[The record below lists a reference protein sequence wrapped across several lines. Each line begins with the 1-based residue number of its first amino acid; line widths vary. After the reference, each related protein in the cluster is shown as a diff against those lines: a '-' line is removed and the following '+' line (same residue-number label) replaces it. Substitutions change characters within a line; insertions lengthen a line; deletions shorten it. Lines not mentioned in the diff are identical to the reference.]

1 MPCTYLRIDQNG
13 QIRQSPVHTR
23 VINMIDNKLA
33 TVGVVTATDLL
44 KELADADVMGLFN
57 PVLRT
62 GFDLSGVEDIM
73 QLNAILQFNYGAP
86 APVISLTPVQ
96 REGRNNKVEIVVRFN
111 ENHLNAIQE
120 NLAPTFENEEVAYEY
135 AMEQPIR
142 SNSYIN
148 PIIPLT
154 GDPRPVRIANPRSVA
169 PAPREVTSSFKNKFS
184 PTLLD
189 AAISESMMTKE
200 SVKSIMARFEQDSKD
215 SRIDIGGM
223 QNVEI
228 ETISQGIT
236 RMRTAFEKAGIPVEI
251 IIDPEL
257 EVKGRVDSAPGK
269 TTIIRLN
276 PARITEDTA
285 IHEFGHILLELLG
298 EDNPIV
304 TRAIEELRNTNLY
317 KEVQEA
323 YPELSGKKLD
333 NEVLTTAIG
342 ITGAKIERNNPN
354 KFQKIVNRI
363 FRALAK
369 LFGVEAR
376 PSAVEEIAQML
387 LKDKLDTR
395 LFKNF
400 SVGFLSANSK
410 ALAEE
415 QKKKFEDVLIQ
426 AKISLEESIIKL
438 QRQGENASEKDIEK
452 IKNIQA
458 KLDGAKQIEELK
470 DFIDYATSLV
480 STTKA
485 LIEQVNQEYS
495 SNLSTEQRLKLIH
508 QLHSVGQNLSDFFG
522 AKDAEGSIMGNIREL
537 VRYKTERL
545 GINSKEELLADDK
558 YKALST
564 LEQDIVWAV
573 DQMKGMSKNYLDAGI
588 PMMVDL
594 LLEYNTP
601 EINDQIDS
609 AVENIKKN
617 DRLIAIERDL
627 EYYAILKKQK
637 EGLIDK
643 TQAHKLLKEL
653 NIQQL
658 MNKKITRA
666 TLIREFRESQADK
679 SAFSYLL
686 DPIIYSSKVGLQM
699 FSSMLK
705 DKMYQANDD
714 TQADIYR
721 VAALYKNYEKAV
733 GGSIN
738 PVTFN
743 DALLEVQEYRIYN
756 PETGKRETMNL
767 LSFVQPY
774 DVKRFKKDESDMY
787 DMLAKKYAKP
797 EKADDEA
804 LALWKKSPAKAAYY
818 AEVAA
823 WYAANTEPSP
833 DSKARLEKLMTDR
846 EAYYNLMLRESNG
859 EDENGNPKTPDPE
872 LIAKYKY
879 DYDTVE
885 SMINKIYDTN
895 RNVFKYNAVQPSAK
909 YANPKYERLKANPAA
924 FEYYTGLLDLYK
936 EKQKTL
942 GHASRQPKNSWDN
955 FSYIAPS
962 IRAEGLEKV
971 QKDGAW
977 EATKDAT
984 KDTFHFLS
992 TDTSYGDA
1000 INANRESTKKVVPIY
1015 YTNPLDEKFV
1025 SRDLASTIVQFSGM
1039 ANVFKRKAQINGAV
1053 VLMKDAIQNRITHET
1068 TSAGHPIF
1076 HIFGKKL
1083 KFTKHVAKEGPSNDF
1098 KHLSEWIDT
1107 IFYGEKDIKT
1117 ALDIF
1122 GREFSANKLAN
1133 KLASFT
1139 ALNNLAGNLLQST
1152 NQFLIDNVR
1161 LIEEGVA
1168 NQFFNKGNLAWAKKT
1183 YYSVANGGLSSIK
1196 DFDSFAPQS
1205 KLVQA
1210 IQYFDALGESL
1221 DVANKKKSGPLALK
1235 ALNDVPMALQKIAE
1249 HETGVTRLLALMDS
1263 YRGKLVDENGKVL
1276 KNEDG
1281 QDANLWDVFV
1291 KDEKTGR
1298 YAIDPNVRMMK
1309 KINEV
1314 DENGKDV
1321 TKEVIGEFNRI
1332 LFMGKISGLTKKTNQ
1347 IKTKFDDSM
1356 LQRRAFGKLI
1366 ILFRRYFIPSLRRN
1380 FGHNGL
1386 RGGIHRDLELGT
1398 ISEGMLTTMK
1408 RFVIETFKKGGNM
1421 PGVYKMMEDFEK
1433 ENVKRMGIQM
1443 AFFTLCLLI
1452 ISSLTGEDDDDDGY
1466 AEQFLLY
1473 QALRMNSEL
1482 TQFINPE
1489 EFLKL
1494 IVSPTAT
1501 VRPLQRFLDVAHQA
1515 FATAVGTVTGD
1526 DEALYYQRRSGV
1538 HEKGD
1543 SKLQAKIAKLIPI
1556 WGGIEKSSDP
1566 ESAAK
1571 WFDLGAGSNR

>member
-33 TVGVVTATDLL
+33 SVGYVTATDLM

-57 PVLRT
+57 PVLKT
-62 GFDLSGVEDIM
+62 GFDLSPIEDVM

-86 APVISLTPVQ
+86 APVISLTPVH
-96 REGRNNKVEIVVRFN
+96 REGRDNKVEIAVRFN
-111 ENHLNAIQE
+111 EDNLNAIQQG
-120 NLAPTFENEEVAYEY
+120 LAPTFENQEISYEY
-135 AMEQPIR
+135 ALEQPIR
-142 SNSYIN
+142 SNGYIN

-154 GDPRPVRIANPRSVA
+154 GDPRPVRVANPRSTTSVPSA
-169 PAPREVTSSFKNKFS
+169 VTSKFKNQFS
-184 PTLLD
+184 PNLLD
-189 AAISESMMTKE
+189 AAVAESKITRE

-223 QNVEI
+223 RNVEI
-228 ETISQGIT
+228 ETIADGIN
-236 RMRTAFEKAGIPVEI
+236 RMRVAFEKAGIPVEI

-257 EVKGRVDSAPGK
+257 DSKGRVDSVPGK
-269 TTIIRLN
+269 KPVIRLN
-276 PARITEDTA
+276 PSRITEDTH
-285 IHEFGHILLELLG
+285 IHEFGHILLDLLG
-298 EDNPIV
+298 EDNAV
-304 TRAIEELRNTNLY
+304 VKRAIEELRNTNLY
-317 KEVQEA
+317 NEVKKA
-323 YPELSGKKLD
+323 YPELNGKALD

-342 ITGAKIERNNPN
+342 IAGAKIQRKNPN
-354 KFQKIVNRI
+354 KFQTIVNRF
-363 FRALAK
+363 FRYLSK
-369 LFGVEAR
+369 IFGVEAK
-376 PSAVEEIAQML
+376 PSAIEELAQILM
-387 LKDKLDTR
+387 KDKIDSR

-400 SVGFLSANSK
+400 SVGYLSAASK
-410 ALAEE
+410 ALDNE
-415 QKKKFEDVLIQ
+415 QKKKFEDVLTQ
-426 AKISLEESIIKL
+426 SKIALEESLIKL
-438 QRQGENASEKDIEK
+438 QRQGEDASEKEIQK
-452 IKNIQA
+452 LKNIQA
-458 KLDGAKQIEELK
+458 KLEVATQLEDLK
-470 DFIDYATSLV
+470 DFIDYTVSLV
-480 STTKA
+480 DNTKS

-495 SNLSTEQRLKLIH
+495 TNLSTEQRLKLIH
-508 QLHSVGQNLSDFFG
+508 QLHTAGQNLSDFFG
-522 AKDAEGSIMGNIREL
+522 AKDAEDSMMGAIREL
-537 VRYKTERL
+537 VRYKVTRK
-545 GINSKEELLADDK
+545 GITKEELLNDPK
-558 YKALST
+558 YKELSS
-564 LEQDIVWAV
+564 LEQSIKDAV
-573 DQMKGMSKNYLDAGI
+573 DEMKGMSADYLTIGI

-609 AVENIKKN
+609 AVANIEKN
-617 DRLIAIERDL
+617 NRLVAIERDT

-637 EGLIDK
+637 EGLITDAE
-643 TQAHKLLKEL
+643 AHEMLKAL

-658 MNKKITRA
+658 KNKKITRA
-666 TLIREFRESQADK
+666 TLIREFKESQADK
-679 SAFSYLL
+679 TAFSYLL

-699 FSSMLK
+699 FATMLK

-756 PETGKRETMNL
+756 PETGKREVMKL
-767 LSFVQPY
+767 LSFVQPF

-787 DMLAKKYAKP
+787 DVLAKKYKKP
-797 EKADDEA
+797 EKDDEEA
-804 LALWKKSPAKAAYY
+804 LKAWKKSPAKAAYY
-818 AEVAA
+818 EEVAA
-823 WYAANTEPSP
+823 WYAANTVPSP
-833 DSKARLEKLMTDR
+833 DSQARLEKLLLDKD
-846 EAYYNLMLRESNG
+846 AYYNLMLQESSG
-859 EDENGNPKTPDPE
+859 VDADGNPKTPDPE

-879 DYDTVE
+879 EYDTVD

-895 RNVFKYNAVQPSAK
+895 RKVFKYNAVQPNAK
-909 YANPKYERLKANPAA
+909 YANPKYAQLQANPAA
-924 FEYYTGLLDLYK
+924 FDYYNGLLDLYK

-942 GHASRQPKNSWDN
+942 GQANNQPKNSWDS

-962 IRAEGLEKV
+962 IRADGLEKV

-977 EATKDAT
+977 EAAKDAT

-1000 INANRESTKKVVPIY
+1000 INANRQSTKKVVPIY
-1015 YTNPLDEKFV
+1015 YTNPLDEKLV

-1039 ANVFKRKAQINGAV
+1039 TNIFKRKAQINGAV
-1053 VLMKDAIQNRITHET
+1053 LLMRDAIEKRKTHET

-1076 HIFGKKL
+1076 HSFGKRL

-1107 IFYGEKDIKT
+1107 IFYGEKDLKQS
-1117 ALDIF
+1117 LDIF

-1133 KLASFT
+1133 KLASYT
-1139 ALNNLAGNLLQST
+1139 ALNNLAFNALQAT
-1152 NQFLIDNVR
+1152 NQYLIDNVR

-1168 NQFFNKGNLAWAKKT
+1168 NQFFSKGNLAWAKKT
-1183 YYSVANGGLSSIK
+1183 YYSIANGGLSSIK

-1210 IQYFDALGESL
+1210 IQHFDALGEAL
-1221 DVANKKKSGPLALK
+1221 DVANKKKSGPLALR

-1249 HETGVTRLLALMDS
+1249 HETAVSRMLALMDS
-1263 YRGKLVDENGKVL
+1263 YRGKLLDETGKVI

-1281 QDANLWDVFV
+1281 QDANLWDVFIL
-1291 KDEKTGR
+1291 DEKTGR
-1298 YAIDPNVRMMK
+1298 YSVDPKVRMMK
-1309 KINEV
+1309 KVNEINEQG
-1314 DENGKDV
+1314 EDV
-1321 TKEVIGEFNRI
+1321 TVEVLGEFNRMM
-1332 LFMGKISGLTKKTNQ
+1332 FMGKISGITKKTNQ

-1366 ILFRRYFIPSLRRN
+1366 MLFRRYFIPSLRRN

-1408 RFVIETFKKGGNM
+1408 RFIGDTYRKGGNFV
-1421 PGVYKMMEDFEK
+1421 GVYKMMEDFEK
-1433 ENVKRMGIQM
+1433 ENVKRMSVQM

-1452 ISSLTGEDDDDDGY
+1452 LSCLGDDKDDDSY
-1466 AEQFLLY
+1466 AEQFLMY

-1494 IVSPTAT
+1494 AVSPTAT
-1501 VRPLQRFLDVAHQA
+1501 VRPLQRFLDVMHQS
-1515 FATAVGTVTGD
+1515 FTTAMGTITGD
-1526 DEALYYQRRSGV
+1526 DEKSYYQRRSGI

-1543 SKLQAKIAKLIPI
+1543 SKLAAKIAKLLPI
-1556 WGGIEKSSDP
+1556 WGGIEKSMDP
-1566 ESAAK
+1566 AGAAK
-1571 WFDLGAGSNR
+1571 WFDLGAGSGK